1 MCSKLSSDADK
12 QQQNLADGLEDD
24 DDTSVIYQVEPGAVL
39 SLLTDKTEEQ
49 LPCSE
54 LGNCSNSDEGVEQN
68 KENTLQS
75 FEEFNASQTVSV
87 ETLEISKRKQEETE
101 DHERSSFWP
110 EKVQKRG
117 ILTSHSF
124 NVNDPRT
131 CRNAAQSNETG
142 LSELFGYKRSLKTKT
157 LGDHSSVDSRE
168 NAVPNTG
175 APVMPVDVID
185 IESGYLSDTEM
196 STDGDTPT
204 PTPSAVASLTPLPS
218 LRLGSAVGTKVWT
231 LFQNGGQ

>member
-1 MCSKLSSDADK
+1 MCSKLSADADK

-24 DDTSVIYQVEPGAVL
+24 DDTSVICQVEPGAVF
-39 SLLTDKTEEQ
+39 SLLTDKPEEQ
-49 LPCSE
+49 LQGSE
-54 LGNCSNSDEGVEQN
+54 LGNCSNGDEDVEQN
-68 KENTLQS
+68 KENALQS
-75 FEEFNASQTVSV
+75 FEEFNAIQTVSV
-87 ETLEISKRKQEETE
+87 ETLVISKRKQEETE
-101 DHERSSFWP
+101 DHVRSSFWP

-131 CRNAAQSNETG
+131 CTNAVQSNETG
-142 LSELFGYKRSLKTKT
+142 LSEMFGYKRSLKTGT
-157 LGDHSSVDSRE
+157 LADHSSVDSRE
-168 NAVPNTG
+168 NAVPNAG
-175 APVMPVDVID
+175 VPVMPVDVID

-218 LRLGSAVGTKVWT
+218 GGNLPLRLGSAVGTKVCFF
-231 LFQNGGQ
+231 L